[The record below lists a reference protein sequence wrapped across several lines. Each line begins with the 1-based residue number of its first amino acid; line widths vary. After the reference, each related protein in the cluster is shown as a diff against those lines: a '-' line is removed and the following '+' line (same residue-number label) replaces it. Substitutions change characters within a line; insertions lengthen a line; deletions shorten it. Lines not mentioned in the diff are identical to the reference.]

1 MNKNRINNIII
12 ESIKNDLPNSFG
24 KIGGI
29 EASHVSHYL
38 RTGIAEY
45 VRQDTLATNAG
56 IYTRNKNE
64 LMMWCELYSQAVK
77 NLDYVLEWTPDQ
89 GDQYVI
95 DKIWKGK
102 EKFYLFDEIEPFDK
116 KQEGWHYFLNDKK
129 ILVVSPFEKTITLQ
143 ANKFDKIWEGAKIK
157 DIITVKSPFPAIL
170 TGEEPKSFLYV
181 LNDLQNKISKYSFDF
196 AIVGCGGFS
205 LMLLNFIK
213 FY

>member
-95 DKIWKGK
+95 DKI
-102 EKFYLFDEIEPFDK
+102 FF
-116 KQEGWHYFLNDKK
+116 
-129 ILVVSPFEKTITLQ
+129 
-143 ANKFDKIWEGAKIK
+143 A
-157 DIITVKSPFPAIL
+157 FP
-170 TGEEPKSFLYV
+170 
-181 LNDLQNKISKYSFDF
+181 
-196 AIVGCGGFS
+196 
-205 LMLLNFIK
+205 NFIYLMK
-213 FY
+213 LSRLIKNKKDGIIF